1 MPRSAVWSAE
11 LTNSMDSPIS
21 IKSRSERQQQPTTP
35 PRPAS
40 EIQVPKMKFGNAE
53 ISRLVCGANQFYGFA
68 HFNQILG
75 TIMQEYYTPAR
86 VCELLHQCN
95 EFGINAMV
103 FHTNGRGSPD
113 VERFRAEG
121 GQIKRPALG
130 GLSARTDYLHVHRLK
145 PAQGLLPNRRLL
157 PRA

>member
-1 MPRSAVWSAE
+1 MSDTRRNFLHSTAALAAG
-11 LTNSMDSPIS
+11 LTGAAALAAQAPQGSPAGQGS
-21 IKSRSERQQQPTTP
+21 GRGGRQQQPTTP

-40 EIQVPKMKFGNAE
+40 EIQVPKMKFGNTE

-75 TIMQEYYTPAR
+75 TIMQEYYTPPR

-103 FHTNGRGSPD
+103 FHTNGRGSP
-113 VERFRAEG
+113 
-121 GQIKRPALG
+121 
-130 GLSARTDYLHVHRLK
+130 
-145 PAQGLLPNRRLL
+145 
-157 PRA
+157 